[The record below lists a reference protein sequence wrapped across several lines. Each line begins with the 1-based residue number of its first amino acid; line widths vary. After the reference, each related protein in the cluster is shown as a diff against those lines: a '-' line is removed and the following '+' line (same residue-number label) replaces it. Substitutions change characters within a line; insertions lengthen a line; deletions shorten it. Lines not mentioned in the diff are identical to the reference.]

1 MELLEHKAGDKAKK
15 AIQKSGAFGPVIGG
29 ILGIVPQCGF
39 SAAAS
44 NLYAGRII
52 TAGTLMAIFLSTSDE
67 MLPILLS
74 ESVSL
79 TVILKILTWKIGI
92 AVLAGLLIDF
102 IFRKKSVEENRIHQL
117 CEQQHCHC
125 EKGVFRSALKH
136 SLQIFA
142 FLLII
147 SFILNCFMHY
157 LGEDVL
163 SGLLLNRSLM
173 VVFLAGLIGLIPNC
187 ASSILI
193 TQLYLQNIIS
203 FGAMM
208 AGLLAGA
215 GIGILVLCRVNE
227 NKKECIRIIALLY
240 LIGTAAGI
248 LLELSGIQV

>member
-1 MELLEHKAGDKAKK
+1 
-15 AIQKSGAFGPVIGG
+15 
-29 ILGIVPQCGF
+29 
-39 SAAAS
+39 
-44 NLYAGRII
+44 
-52 TAGTLMAIFLSTSDE
+52 
-67 MLPILLS
+67 
-74 ESVSL
+74 
-79 TVILKILTWKIGI
+79 
-92 AVLAGLLIDF
+92 
-102 IFRKKSVEENRIHQL
+102 
-117 CEQQHCHC
+117 
-125 EKGVFRSALKH
+125 
-136 SLQIFA
+136 
-142 FLLII
+142 
-147 SFILNCFMHY
+147 
-157 LGEDVL
+157 
-163 SGLLLNRSLM
+163 M